1 MSPDE
6 YVPRRNGRGCEN
18 WDPLPFLSGATTQ
31 HARFM
36 PRPASI
42 VADIMDG
49 MAASKQGR
57 GGAASNGRMEW
68 RRHPAS
74 DLCRWYKRRTEC
86 LNISL
91 LVHCISCHLWTLD
104 TPKTLIAALSQSSP
118 CLLHFP
124 LVCVIAQTAEAGTGS
139 GQQAQM
145 NTCNWR
151 S

>member
-1 MSPDE
+1 MAEVARIGIPSLSSLVQPLSMFASCRGL
-6 YVPRRNGRGCEN
+6 PRS
-18 WDPLPFLSGATTQ
+18 WLILW
-31 HARFM
+31 
-36 PRPASI
+36 
-42 VADIMDG
+42 

-86 LNISL
+86 LNICL
-91 LVHCISCHLWTLD
+91 VVHCISCHLWTLD

-124 LVCVIAQTAEAGTGS
+124 LLCVIAQTAEAGTGS